1 VTQGAADLD
10 NITVKSDA
18 TKSEADPGETATLIA
33 AMKQALGERVQDVRV
48 SKRLTDSAVCLVAD
62 GMMDRTL
69 EKLLSRQKDSGVSVS
84 APILEINPG
93 HPLIAALARTVK
105 AKGAASVEDA
115 SRLLLDQAFVIEG
128 EQVPDPADFARRLAE
143 VMSKVFA

>member
-1 VTQGAADLD
+1 
-10 NITVKSDA
+10 
-18 TKSEADPGETATLIA
+18 
-33 AMKQALGERVQDVRV
+33 MKQALGERVQGRA
-48 SKRLTDSAVCLVAD
+48 RLEAADRQRRLPGDRRHDGPHAGEAAVAPEGFGCL
-62 GMMDRTL
+62 G
-69 EKLLSRQKDSGVSVS
+69 VS

-105 AKGAASVEDA
+105 AKGATSVEDA
-115 SRLLLDQAFVIEG
+115 SQLLLDQAFVIEG

>member
-1 VTQGAADLD
+1 
-10 NITVKSDA
+10 
-18 TKSEADPGETATLIA
+18 
-33 AMKQALGERVQDVRV
+33 MKQALGERVKDVRV
-48 SKRLTDSAVCLVAD
+48 SKRLTESAVCLVND
-62 GMMDRTL
+62 SMMDRTL
-69 EKLLSRQKDSGVSVS
+69 EKLLSRQKDSGVSVC

-93 HPLIAALARTVK
+93 HPLIKALARTVK

>member
-1 VTQGAADLD
+1 
-10 NITVKSDA
+10 
-18 TKSEADPGETATLIA
+18 
-33 AMKQALGERVQDVRV
+33 VRV

-105 AKGAASVEDA
+105 AKGAAAVEDA

-143 VMSKVFA
+143 IMSKVFA